1 MKIYRSLEEI
11 ENIEETA
18 VALGNFDGVHKGHQE
33 LIRKTVE
40 YSAAHGLKSAV
51 FTFENHPR
59 NVLAG
64 RPVIQNILYPA
75 DKEKILE
82 DMGVDYLFSIPFD
95 QEFASMPPEVFIEE
109 ILWETFMMKV
119 AFCGFNYCFGAKGA
133 GTAELLS
140 DAGRLLGFDVQILPP
155 YTVDDE
161 VVSSTLI
168 RQLIE
173 SGEVESCEKY
183 LGRSYT
189 IAGEVVTGQ
198 RLGRTIGFPTVN
210 LNLDEDMVSPPNG
223 VYVTCCEYEGKKYP
237 SITNVGKKPTVG
249 EFSRNAETHLL
260 DFSGD
265 LYGEKIRVDFLQKVR
280 EEKKFS
286 GLEELQEQIRL
297 DCEYAREWHKK
308 NDPM

>member
-1 MKIYRSLEEI
+1 MKIFRSLEEI

-18 VALGNFDGVHKGHQE
+18 VALGNFDGVHLGHQA
-33 LIRKTVE
+33 LIREAVA
-40 YSAAHGLKSAV
+40 YASAHGLKSAV

-64 RPVIQNILYPA
+64 HPVIQNILYPA

-82 DMGVDYLFSIPFD
+82 EMGVDYLFSIPFD
-95 QEFASMPPEVFIEE
+95 PEIGKMHPETFIED
-109 ILWETFMMKV
+109 ILWETFLVKV

-140 DAGRLLGFDVQILPP
+140 SAGEALGFEVRVLPP
-155 YTVDDE
+155 YKVEGE

-168 RQLIE
+168 RSLIDE
-173 SGEVESCEKY
+173 GRMEECSKF
-183 LGRSYT
+183 LGRSYG

-198 RLGRTIGFPTVN
+198 QLGRTIGFPTVN

-223 VYVTCCEYEGKKYP
+223 VYVTCCEFDGISYP
-237 SITNVGKKPTVG
+237 SITNVGRKPTVG
-249 EFSRNAETHLL
+249 EFARNAETHLL

-265 LYGEKIRVDFLQKVR
+265 LYGKEIRVSFLEKIRD
-280 EEKKFS
+280 EKKFD
-286 GLEELQEQIRL
+286 GLEALQEQIHI
-297 DCEYAREWHKK
+297 DCEYAKAWHKK

>member
-1 MKIYRSLEEI
+1 
-11 ENIEETA
+11 
-18 VALGNFDGVHKGHQE
+18 
-33 LIRKTVE
+33 
-40 YSAAHGLKSAV
+40 
-51 FTFENHPR
+51 
-59 NVLAG
+59 
-64 RPVIQNILYPA
+64 
-75 DKEKILE
+75 
-82 DMGVDYLFSIPFD
+82 
-95 QEFASMPPEVFIEE
+95 
-109 ILWETFMMKV
+109 MMKV